1 MKPTSS
7 VRLSQTLL
15 LIIIFLSVLSLILH
29 FFSSSNPADI
39 RSAVV
44 MILDEGGIIGTGTL
58 IDAQTVL
65 TSKHFLVE
73 GESYGVR
80 FNDSS
85 LASVVSLALHPSLDL
100 ALLRLDLALL
110 RLDAAHEIR
119 YPRISLQKPQLQASV
134 IAFGTEMQ
142 DATISERRGL
152 ILGHDASVKVGDN
165 VVTGLL
171 LSDIPFQSGYSGG
184 PLLNERGEIIGV
196 HTVYETT
203 GESGWSTPVTR
214 EILEV
219 LKNLP
224 HSSKK

>member
-134 IAFGTEMQ
+134 IAFGAETQ
-142 DATISERRGL
+142 DATIAEHRG
-152 ILGHDASVKVGDN
+152 
-165 VVTGLL
+165 VVLSQRESLEIGGNLFTGLL
-171 LSDIPFQSGYSGG
+171 LTDIPFQSGYSGG
-184 PLLNERGEIIGV
+184 PLMNLDGEII
-196 HTVYETT
+196 
-203 GESGWSTPVTR
+203 
-214 EILEV
+214 
-219 LKNLP
+219 
-224 HSSKK
+224 